1 MKPFLALLA
10 MMVGLLLPAGA
21 VAYEAPMM
29 PQDQGDGIVAT
40 SGGASTWADLP
51 GGVAARPYISSLS
64 VTDAAG
70 TRTLIEAGT
79 TTYVAP
85 AVGSVTPVVLPSNL
99 CRAGT
104 TPVPGQCYATPNRVG
119 ISLGLVGLNNS
130 LNQDLTG
137 GATADS
143 VYDMT
148 VKLNTLGQSLRWSW
162 ANLDLLYWRTTGL
175 GTPDAE
181 FQVRFRPV
189 ATPYVVDYGSN
200 NGCTATPIRDC
211 NLTQSAATILAAS
224 ITLSLDETVNTALTG
239 AIFATQGAVFG
250 YLNPTGTATAPV
262 LDLQVASAHLQSDGL
277 TLQTGSMKA
286 LLPAQSLLNI
296 YGVLPADA
304 GAFFST
310 TRTGSAG
317 TNSAPTST
325 VWSAATEGSDG
336 VLISLTDITFS
347 APTYKVKRKTAA
359 AKATTKTAGRTTT
372 LTVSPLAACKAK
384 ACTATLYAIASTT
397 SGNTK
402 KLGTA
407 VSNAGGGIAIMV
419 AKAKLKK
426 GTRYSVTIRR
436 TKGGK
441 LVTTAAGIVGS
452 SLSWGSSR
460 SGGSNRHR

>member
-1 MKPFLALLA
+1 M
-10 MMVGLLLPAGA
+10 
-21 VAYEAPMM
+21 
-29 PQDQGDGIVAT
+29 
-40 SGGASTWADLP
+40 
-51 GGVAARPYISSLS
+51 
-64 VTDAAG
+64 TDAAG
-70 TRTLIEAGT
+70 TRALIEAGT
-79 TTYVAP
+79 MTFVAP
-85 AVGSVTPVVLPSNL
+85 AVGSVTPVVLASNL

-119 ISLGLVGLNNS
+119 ISLGLVGSNNG

-137 GATADS
+137 GTTTDS

-162 ANLDLLYWRTTGL
+162 ANLDLLYWQTTGL
-175 GTPDAE
+175 GLPDAE
-181 FQVRFRPV
+181 FQVRFHPV
-189 ATPYVVDYGSN
+189 ATPYVSDYGSN

-211 NLTQSAATILAAS
+211 SLTQSTATILAAS
-224 ITLSLDETVNTALTG
+224 VTLSLDETVNTALTG

-250 YLNPTGTATAPV
+250 YLNPTGTAAAPV
-262 LDLQVASAHLQSDGL
+262 LDLQIASAHLQSDGS

-317 TNSAPTST
+317 SNSAPTST

-336 VLISLTDITFS
+336 VLISISGITFS

-359 AKATTKTAGRTTT
+359 AKTTTKTAGRTTT

-441 LVTTAAGIVGS
+441 LVTTAAGIVGA
-452 SLSWGSSR
+452 SLSWGSSG
-460 SGGSNRHR
+460 SGGGGNGGGGPGPTAGGGNGVIGGGGGGGGGNRHH

>member
-1 MKPFLALLA
+1 
-10 MMVGLLLPAGA
+10 
-21 VAYEAPMM
+21 
-29 PQDQGDGIVAT
+29 
-40 SGGASTWADLP
+40 
-51 GGVAARPYISSLS
+51 
-64 VTDAAG
+64 
-70 TRTLIEAGT
+70 
-79 TTYVAP
+79 
-85 AVGSVTPVVLPSNL
+85 
-99 CRAGT
+99 
-104 TPVPGQCYATPNRVG
+104 
-119 ISLGLVGLNNS
+119 
-130 LNQDLTG
+130 
-137 GATADS
+137 
-143 VYDMT
+143 
-148 VKLNTLGQSLRWSW
+148 
-162 ANLDLLYWRTTGL
+162 
-175 GTPDAE
+175 
-181 FQVRFRPV
+181 
-189 ATPYVVDYGSN
+189 
-200 NGCTATPIRDC
+200 
-211 NLTQSAATILAAS
+211 
-224 ITLSLDETVNTALTG
+224 
-239 AIFATQGAVFG
+239 
-250 YLNPTGTATAPV
+250 
-262 LDLQVASAHLQSDGL
+262 
-277 TLQTGSMKA
+277 MKA

-397 SGNTK
+397 SGSTK

-407 VSNAGGGIAIMV
+407 VSNTGGGIAIMV

-436 TKGGK
+436 TKGGGK

-460 SGGSNRHR
+460 SGGGNRHR